1 MFITNANT
9 FVRKLRIVAIT
20 KVLLKLVIMKDT
32 KLTPAEIQAWEK
44 MQFVRGLKK
53 RVKDACISAGR
64 VTTTWDL
71 IRFAFNPMIP
81 DTPIQQQVREI
92 AVKVCEQQPEPQELE
107 TA

>member
-1 MFITNANT
+1 
-9 FVRKLRIVAIT
+9 
-20 KVLLKLVIMKDT
+20 MKDN
-32 KLTPAEIQAWEK
+32 KLTTAEAQAWEK

-53 RVKDACISAGR
+53 RVKVACIAAGR

-92 AVKVCEQQPEPQELE
+92 AVTVCFPQPEPQELE
-107 TA
+107 TS